1 MVALIGHVM
10 LLLAVVLL
18 VMKVMVLL
26 MMRVGRG
33 RGCLA
38 RGRVGQRPDFRL
50 GRGYRHACRAAVGF
64 DDPLVLE
71 VVLAGVCLMVVVVVL
86 HRVVKRMLAPA
97 GILLEIEV
105 VLLVQVLVV
114 LQVLRFH
121 VPHRLCKQTAS
132 QFSKLAAR
140 SGVVSSRND
149 RGKTVLLL
157 SLINYHE

>member
-1 MVALIGHVM
+1 MVVALVGHVV

-26 MMRVGRG
+26 MMGVGGGRG
-33 RGCLA
+33 RLA

-50 GRGYRHACRAAVGF
+50 GRGYRHARRAAVAF

-71 VVLAGVCLMVVVVVL
+71 VVLARVRLVVVVVVL
-86 HRVVKRMLAPA
+86 HRVVKRVLAPA
-97 GILLEIEV
+97 GILLEVEV

-121 VPHRLCKQTAS
+121 VPHRLCEQTGGS
-132 QFSKLAAR
+132 
-140 SGVVSSRND
+140 
-149 RGKTVLLL
+149 
-157 SLINYHE
+157 IW